1 MILIEELAEKIYSE
15 NFYKSIWRLDLEAI
29 KKNPENLEVLVD
41 QFLWINTSLGNWSYV
56 LLALES
62 EVKLVGKEK
71 ADQIYEEM
79 LNYLQL
85 VAWIFNFCLAKL
97 WLTNRTSRSRLCFC
111 RLCRDCEA
119 GFLVFV

>member
-79 LNYLQL
+79 LNSLQL
-85 VAWIFNFCLAKL
+85 VAWI
-97 WLTNRTSRSRLCFC
+97 WI
-111 RLCRDCEA
+111 
-119 GFLVFV
+119 FVWRNCD